1 MTGWKE
7 ICRGI
12 GRKPA
17 EWMFRKCPR
26 RLRVKLTERVR
37 RQLEGQYAESGQQ
50 TEQRAEEFLIKEGI
64 LIFWGMTLLAVML
77 VSPRSL
83 SVFGTVLSHL

>member
-1 MTGWKE
+1 M
-7 ICRGI
+7 
-12 GRKPA
+12 
-17 EWMFRKCPR
+17 
-26 RLRVKLTERVR
+26 
-37 RQLEGQYAESGQQ
+37 EGQYAESGQQ